1 MPAAT
6 PALRQTNTAVCMAG
20 DSYSRNF
27 GYPTSTGRGLI
38 SPDELEKAAAQKK
51 DAGWTYRPAGEG
63 KPFDGDGKQLYA
75 MQAAKAALAQD
86 YAPLSDMRD
95 RKSVV

>member
-1 MPAAT
+1 MWRAPAA
-6 PALRQTNTAVCMAG
+6 ALRQTNTAVCMAG

-51 DAGWTYRPAGEG
+51 DAGWTYR
-63 KPFDGDGKQLYA
+63 
-75 MQAAKAALAQD
+75 
-86 YAPLSDMRD
+86 
-95 RKSVV
+95 